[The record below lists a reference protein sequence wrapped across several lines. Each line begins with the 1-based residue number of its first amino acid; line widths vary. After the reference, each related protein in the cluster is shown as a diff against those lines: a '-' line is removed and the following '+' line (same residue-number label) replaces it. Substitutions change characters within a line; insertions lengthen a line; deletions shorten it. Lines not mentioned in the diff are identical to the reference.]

1 MIWDHFIEL
10 EGYMSTMMEG
20 FCGFPIDSV
29 NLPSTGNHI
38 NKVYRSNKVDLA
50 HISVIDMRA
59 EKKMWMMH
67 VACFAKPNFPMPIYG
82 FDVIVG
88 KNKVTG
94 CFHDMS
100 PTLGKLLP
108 SIAFEEFKQTVAP
121 FIPKR
126 ERELPPWAK
135 EIFSNHMVVAGATDE
150 PKEIE
155 NLCHMGRENLHSWFS
170 EVDAKQANHF
180 PDIVQ
185 TYNTAL
191 TKYCDNQLKNTNS
204 KNVMVSLGL
213 EEDYVTKF
221 KRQQFPY

>member
-20 FCGFPIDSV
+20 FCGLPIDSV

-50 HISVIDMRA
+50 HISVIDMRE

-100 PTLGKLLP
+100 PTLGSLLP

-121 FIPKR
+121 FNPKR

-150 PKEIE
+150 PKEIQ
-155 NLCHMGRENLHSWFS
+155 NLCHMGRENMYSWFS
-170 EVDAKQANHF
+170 EIDAKEANHF
-180 PDIVQ
+180 PNIVQ
-185 TYNTAL
+185 TYQLAL
-191 TKYCDNQLKNTNS
+191 I
-204 KNVMVSLGL
+204 
-213 EEDYVTKF
+213 
-221 KRQQFPY
+221 

>member
-20 FCGFPIDSV
+20 FCGLPIDSV

-50 HISVIDMRA
+50 HISVIDMRE

-100 PTLGKLLP
+100 PTLDKLLP
-108 SIAFEEFKQTVAP
+108 SIAFEEFNQTVAP

-150 PKEIE
+150 PKEIQ
-155 NLCHMGRENLHSWFS
+155 NLCHMGRENMYSWFS
-170 EVDAKQANHF
+170 EIDDKRCKSFSKHCT
-180 PDIVQ
+180 DLS
-185 TYNTAL
+185 TCTHLNT
-191 TKYCDNQLKNTNS
+191 
-204 KNVMVSLGL
+204 
-213 EEDYVTKF
+213 VTISYKTPTQ
-221 KRQQFPY
+221 KM

>member
-20 FCGFPIDSV
+20 FCGLPIDSV

-38 NKVYRSNKVDLA
+38 NKVYRSKKVDLA

-155 NLCHMGRENLHSWFS
+155 NLCHMGRENLYSWFS

-213 EEDYVTKF
+213 EEDYVTRF

>member
-20 FCGFPIDSV
+20 FCGQPTDSLD
-29 NLPSTGNHI
+29 LPTVGNHI
-38 NKVYRSNKVDLA
+38 NKVYRSDKVDLA

-100 PTLGKLLP
+100 PTIPELLV
-108 SIAFEEFKQTVAP
+108 STAEQEFKQIVAP

-135 EIFSNHMVVAGATDE
+135 EIFSNSMVVAGATNE
-150 PKEIE
+150 VSEIE
-155 NLCHMGRENLHSWFS
+155 NLCYMGRENLSSWFS
-170 EVDAKQANHF
+170 
-180 PDIVQ
+180 
-185 TYNTAL
+185 
-191 TKYCDNQLKNTNS
+191 S
-204 KNVMVSLGL
+204 W
-213 EEDYVTKF
+213 
-221 KRQQFPY
+221 

>member
-10 EGYMSTMMEG
+10 EGCMSTMMEG
-20 FCGFPIDSV
+20 FCGLPVDSV

-50 HISVIDMRA
+50 HISLIDMRA

-108 SIAFEEFKQTVAP
+108 SIAFEKFKQTVAP

-155 NLCHMGRENLHSWFS
+155 NLCRMGRENLHSWFS
-170 EVDAKQANHF
+170 EVDAKEVNHF
-180 PDIVQ
+180 PNIVQ

-213 EEDYVTKF
+213 EEDYVTRF